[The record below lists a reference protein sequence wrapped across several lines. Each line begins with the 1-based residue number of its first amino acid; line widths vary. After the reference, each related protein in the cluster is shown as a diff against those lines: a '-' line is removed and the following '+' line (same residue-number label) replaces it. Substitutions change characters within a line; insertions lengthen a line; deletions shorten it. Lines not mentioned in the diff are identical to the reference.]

1 MRSWPRSASAAPAA
15 RFITRSDR
23 DPDPR
28 PARLP
33 IRAATPS
40 CRAALPV
47 AICGKHLSRSGYA
60 RLRAAVMPASMAR
73 LYLALGLPA
82 GHRDGG

>member
-40 CRAALPV
+40 CRARYPWPSAANTLFP
-47 AICGKHLSRSGYA
+47 SGYA

-73 LYLALGLPA
+73 LYLALDLPA